1 MSSKN
6 TLPAGTKLGHYK
18 ILSQLGAGGMGEVY
32 LAEDTKLNRKVAI
45 KLLPAGSLESENAN
59 RRLLREAQS
68 AAKLDHPN
76 ICGILEV
83 SEEDGRNF
91 ICMQYVEG
99 ETLEARMTRSRLDNR
114 HPLELSESLA
124 IAIQV
129 ADALAEAHGR
139 GTIHRDIKPSNIMV
153 TARGAV
159 KVMDFGLAK
168 LIKQAEVVQSEAETE
183 ALLSTPGAL
192 IGTLPYMSPEQVRG
206 EALDGRSD
214 IFSFGVVLYE
224 MISGQQP
231 FAAKSSA
238 ATASAILTLE
248 PSPLARFSN
257 ETPAELERIVSKA
270 LHKNP
275 DERYQTARDLLIDLR
290 HLRDELE
297 FQHRLERSVSP
308 RSKDEESTAAS
319 SSVASPS
326 RVDTTE
332 QRTAATVIDVEKTT
346 AETSGTGI
354 IATLGRSARSRA
366 GLIMLGVLIVAAAV
380 SWFIWRRA
388 NMKWAQ
394 AQVPQIEQLAQE
406 QKYYEAYSLAVAAE
420 KYLPQDPTISRVMP
434 TISQTISVKTDP
446 AGAEVYLK
454 RYAPEGSADIPR
466 TLVGTT
472 PINDL
477 RIPRGQYI
485 LYLEKSGYAKIEHS
499 ISGAILHTG
508 TLVVLPAPI
517 NINQKLLPADKVP
530 DRMVFVPGG
539 DYRLVAWERPT
550 EARVALNDY
559 FIDKYEVSNQD
570 YKEFINA
577 GGYLKKQY
585 WQHPFV
591 KDGKPLAWED
601 ALKEFKDRTG
611 LPGPRDWS
619 NQDFPEGKGDFPV
632 ANITWYEAAAY
643 AAFRG
648 KQLPTIFQWEK
659 AARNGNFSALA
670 NSMPWGF
677 FYPGETLDRR
687 ANFNINGTMPVN
699 SSEFGMSPFGSYNMA
714 GNVSEWCLNEVSTG
728 FAATG
733 GAWGLPSYTFAQYA
747 TYPGLYSSEK
757 VGFRCALNSA
767 GATGDQG
774 GMHIETKDE
783 IPVFTA
789 SSDADFTNWARY
801 YQYDKTALD
810 PQIVDVKETAEW
822 IRERITFNG
831 ADGQRAIAYLYLPK
845 NYPRPLQVIH
855 FVPAGD
861 VAGGLR
867 SLPDSMEDR
876 LAPFIKS
883 GRAAFGVVINGYMER
898 LRPEGYVP
906 PDPTTVEFRERSVNW
921 ITDVRRG
928 LDYLET
934 RNEIDPARIG
944 FFGPSAGSRIGL
956 ILAAVETRYRS
967 VFLMGAGVSRYEL
980 QTIAEANPLNFA
992 SHIHGPKLM
1001 VNGRYDE
1008 DTPFKTRGEPL
1019 FKLLREPKR
1028 LIVFDGGHI
1037 PDVQFLVT
1045 TMNGWLDETMGPVK
1059 RE

>member
-1 MSSKN
+1 MGPS
-6 TLPAGTKLGHYK
+6 LPAGTTLGHYK

-32 LAEDTKLNRKVAI
+32 LAEDTKLNRRVAI

-83 SEEDGRNF
+83 SEADGRNF

-99 ETLEARMTRSRLDNR
+99 ETLEAKMKRQ
-114 HPLELSESLA
+114 PLGLSESLA

-129 ADALAEAHGR
+129 ADALAEAHRG

-168 LIKQAEVVQSEAETE
+168 LIKQTEAIQSEAETE

-231 FAAKSSA
+231 FASKSSA

-248 PSPLARFSN
+248 PAPLARFAK

-275 DERYQTARDLLIDLR
+275 DERYQTAKDLLIDLR

-297 FQHRLERSVSP
+297 FQHRLERSVPP
-308 RSKDEESTAAS
+308 RSHDGESIPSGS
-319 SSVASPS
+319 SFSTP
-326 RVDTTE
+326 VDTAE
-332 QRTAATVIDVEKTT
+332 QQAPATVIDVQKTT
-346 AETSGTGI
+346 TEGSVQGI
-354 IATLGRSARSRA
+354 IASFGKTATSRT
-366 GLIMLGVLIVAAAV
+366 GLIVLGALIIAGIGG
-380 SWFIWRRA
+380 WFFWHRA
-388 NMKWAQ
+388 NVKWAQ
-394 AQVPQIEQLAQE
+394 AQLPQIEQLAQE
-406 QKYYEAYSLAVAAE
+406 QKYYEAFSLAVVAE
-420 KYLPQDPTISRVMP
+420 KYLPEDPTIARLMP

-454 RYAPEGSADIPR
+454 RYAPEASGDIPR

-477 RIPRGQYI
+477 RIARGQYI

-499 ISGAILHTG
+499 ISGTILHVG
-508 TLVVLPAPI
+508 TLVVLPSPLDI
-517 NINQKLLPADKVP
+517 QEKLLPADKVP

-539 DYRLVAWERPT
+539 DYRLVAWARPT
-550 EARVALNDY
+550 EARASLNDY

-591 KDGKPLAWED
+591 KDGKTLAWED

-632 ANITWYEAAAY
+632 ANINWYEAAAY

-659 AARNGNFSALA
+659 AARDGNFSSLA

-677 FYPGETLDRR
+677 FYPGEPLDRR

-714 GNVSEWCLNEVSTG
+714 VNVSEWCLNEVSAG

-757 VGFRCALNSA
+757 VGFRCVLNSP
-767 GATGDQG
+767 GASGDQG

-783 IPVFTA
+783 IPVYTP
-789 SSDADFTNWARY
+789 SSDADFNNWANY
-801 YQYDKTALD
+801 YHYDKTPLD
-810 PQIVDVKETAEW
+810 PQITDVKETAEW
-822 IRERITFNG
+822 RRERITFNG

-867 SLPDSMEDR
+867 SLPDSIEDR

-898 LRPEGYVP
+898 LRPQGYVP
-906 PDPTTVEFRERSVNW
+906 PDPSTVEFRERSVNW

-934 RNEIDPARIG
+934 RNEIDPTRIA

-967 VFLMGAGVSRYEL
+967 VLLMGAGVGKGES
-980 QTIAEANPLNFA
+980 QTIAEAYPVNFA

-1008 DTPFKTRGEPL
+1008 DTPFKTQAEPL

-1028 LIVFDGGHI
+1028 SIVFEGGHV
-1037 PDVQFLVT
+1037 PPFEFLVT

>member
-1 MSSKN
+1 MSSPISSSMSSKN
-6 TLPAGTKLGHYK
+6 TLSSGTRLGHYK

-45 KLLPAGSLESENAN
+45 KLLPGGSTESDTAN

-83 SEEDGRNF
+83 SQEDGRNF
-91 ICMQYVEG
+91 ICMQFVEG
-99 ETLEARMTRSRLDNR
+99 ETLEARMKRNT
-114 HPLELSESLA
+114 LELSESLA

-129 ADALAEAHGR
+129 ADALAEAHAR
-139 GTIHRDIKPSNIMV
+139 GTIHRDIKPANIMV
-153 TARGAV
+153 TARGVV

-168 LIKQAEVVQSEAETE
+168 QITQAEVQSEAETE
-183 ALLSTPGAL
+183 ALLSAPGAI
-192 IGTLPYMSPEQVRG
+192 IGTLPYMSPEQVHG

-214 IFSFGVVLYE
+214 IFSFGVVMYE

-231 FAAKSSA
+231 FASKSSA

-248 PSPLARFSN
+248 PAPLARFSKG
-257 ETPAELERIVSKA
+257 TPAELERIVSKA

-275 DERYQTARDLLIDLR
+275 EERYQTARDLLIDLR

-297 FQHRLERSVSP
+297 FQHRLERSVPPASRADQSP
-308 RSKDEESTAAS
+308 AAS
-319 SSVASPS
+319 SPPTL
-326 RVDTTE
+326 VDTAE
-332 QRTAATVIDVEKTT
+332 QWAPATAIDAQKTT
-346 AETSGTGI
+346 AEAVSKSIFARFKKTASSRTGMIVLGALI
-354 IATLGRSARSRA
+354 IA
-366 GLIMLGVLIVAAAV
+366 GVVGW
-380 SWFIWRRA
+380 SIWHRA
-388 NMKWAQ
+388 NVKWATG
-394 AQVPQIEQLAQE
+394 QVPQIEQLAQE
-406 QKYYEAYSLAVAAE
+406 QKYYEAYSLAVAAQ
-420 KYLPQDPTISRVMP
+420 KYLPEDPAIARLMP

-446 AGAEVYLK
+446 PGAEVYLK
-454 RYAPEGSADIPR
+454 RYAPKASGDIPR

-477 RIPRGQYI
+477 RVARGQYI
-485 LYLEKSGYAKIEHS
+485 LYVEKDGYAKTERS

-508 TLVVLPAPI
+508 TLVVLPRPI
-517 NINQKLLPADKVP
+517 DIDEKLLAADKVP

-539 DYRLVAWERPT
+539 DYRLVAWARPT
-550 EARVALNDY
+550 EARVPLNDY

-585 WQHPFV
+585 WQHAFV
-591 KDGKPLAWED
+591 KDGKSLSWED

-619 NQDFPEGKGDFPV
+619 NQDFPEGKADYPV

-659 AARNGNFSALA
+659 AARDGNVSTMAP
-670 NSMPWGF
+670 SMPWGL

-714 GNVSEWCLNEVSTG
+714 GNVAEWCLNEMSSG
-728 FAATG
+728 FAVTG
-733 GAWGLPSYTFAQYA
+733 GAWGLPSYTFAEYG
-747 TYPGLYSSEK
+747 TYPGFYNSEK
-757 VGFRCALNSA
+757 LGFRCVLNSP

-774 GMHIETKDE
+774 AMHIEIKDE
-783 IPVFTA
+783 IPVYNP
-789 SSDADFTNWARY
+789 SSDTDFNNWANY
-801 YQYDKTALD
+801 YRYDKTALD
-810 PQIVDVKETAEW
+810 PQIVDTKETAEW
-822 IRERITFNG
+822 RREKITFNG
-831 ADGQRAIAYLYLPK
+831 ADGERAIAYLYLPK

-855 FVPAGD
+855 FVPGGD
-861 VAGGLR
+861 VASGLR
-867 SLPDSMEDR
+867 SLPESMEDR
-876 LAPFIKS
+876 IAPFIKS
-883 GRAAFGVVINGYMER
+883 GRAAFGVVINGYIER
-898 LRPEGYVP
+898 LRPQGYVR

-934 RNEIDPARIG
+934 RNEIDPTRIA
-944 FFGPSAGSRIGL
+944 FFGPSAGARIGL
-956 ILAAVETRYRS
+956 ILAAVETRYRA
-967 VFLMGAGVSRYEL
+967 VYLMGAGLAKEDS
-980 QTIAEANPLNFA
+980 QTIAEANPINFA
-992 SHIHGPKLM
+992 PHIRGPKLM

-1008 DTPFKTRGEPL
+1008 DTPLKTQAEPL
-1019 FKLLREPKR
+1019 FKLLRDPKR
-1028 LIVFDGGHI
+1028 SIVYDGGHI
-1037 PDVQFLVT
+1037 PDWTLLVT
-1045 TMNGWLDETMGPVK
+1045 TVNGWLDETLGPVK
-1059 RE
+1059 HE

>member
-1 MSSKN
+1 MGSH
-6 TLPAGTKLGHYK
+6 LPAGTKLGHYK

-45 KLLPAGSLESENAN
+45 KLLPGGSLESENAN

-68 AAKLDHPN
+68 VAKLDHPN

-83 SEEDGRNF
+83 SEADGRKF

-99 ETLEARMTRSRLDNR
+99 ETLETRMKHRR
-114 HPLELSESLA
+114 LELSESLA
-124 IAIQV
+124 ISIQF
-129 ADALAEAHGR
+129 ADALAEAHSG

-153 TARGAV
+153 TTRGAV

-168 LIKQAEVVQSEAETE
+168 LIKQTEAVQSEAETE

-206 EALDGRSD
+206 EPLDGRSD

-231 FAAKSSA
+231 FASKSSA
-238 ATASAILTLE
+238 ATASNILTLE
-248 PSPLARFSN
+248 PAPLARFAK

-270 LHKNP
+270 THKNP
-275 DERYQTARDLLIDLR
+275 DERYQTAKDFLIDLR

-297 FQHRLERSVSP
+297 FQHRLDSDRKRSFPP
-308 RSKDEESTAAS
+308 RSHDGDSIPFGS
-319 SSVASPS
+319 SFPTP
-326 RVDTTE
+326 VDTAE
-332 QRTAATVIDVEKTT
+332 QQPPATVIDVEKTT
-346 AETSGTGI
+346 QERSGTGVLAALGKT
-354 IATLGRSARSRA
+354 ATSRL
-366 GLIMLGVLIVAAAV
+366 GLIVLGVLIIAGIGG
-380 SWFIWRRA
+380 WFFWHRA
-388 NMKWAQ
+388 NVRWAR
-394 AQVPQIEQLAQE
+394 AQLPQIEQLAQQ
-406 QKYYEAYSLAVAAE
+406 QKYYEAYSLAVAAQR
-420 KYLPQDPTISRVMP
+420 YLPDDPTIARLMP

-454 RYAPEGSADIPR
+454 RYAPETSGDIPR
-466 TLVGTT
+466 TMVGTT

-485 LYLEKSGYAKIEHS
+485 LYLEKSGYARIEHS
-499 ISGAILHTG
+499 LSGAILHTG

-517 NINQKLLPADKVP
+517 NINEKLLPADKVP

-539 DYRLVAWERPT
+539 DYRLVAWARPT
-550 EARVALNDY
+550 EARVPLNDF

-677 FYPGETLDRR
+677 FYPGEPLDRR

-714 GNVSEWCLNEVSTG
+714 GNVSEWCLNELSTG

-757 VGFRCALNSA
+757 VGFRCVLNSP

-783 IPVFTA
+783 IPTFTP
-789 SSDADFTNWARY
+789 SSDADFSNWARY

-810 PQIVDVKETAEW
+810 PQIVDVTETAEW
-822 IRERITFNG
+822 RRERITFNG
-831 ADGQRAIAYLYLPK
+831 ANGERAIAYLYLPK

-861 VAGGLR
+861 VASGLR
-867 SLPDSMEDR
+867 SLPASMEDR

-934 RNEIDPARIG
+934 RNEIDPSRIA

-967 VFLMGAGVSRYEL
+967 VFLMGAGVSKYESE
-980 QTIAEANPLNFA
+980 TIAEANPLNFA
-992 SHIHGPKLM
+992 SHIHGPKLV

-1008 DTPFKTRGEPL
+1008 DTPLKTHAEPL

-1028 LIVFDGGHI
+1028 SIVYEGGHV
-1037 PDVQFLVT
+1037 PPFEFLVT